1 VRDGALLATVVGA
14 LSLAVALR
22 GGRGE
27 SSAAIIFS
35 RRPRRSA
42 DEAQAARR
50 RSVVRRSAVAI
61 AWIGLALATLALL
74 LGHLVAPTLDPLWVG
89 LLAVAFATLPAAA
102 LIGRS
107 T

>member
-74 LGHLVAPTLDPLWVG
+74 GHLAAPTLDPLWLG
-89 LLAVAFATLPAAA
+89 LLAVAFATIPAAA

-107 T
+107 M

>member
-1 VRDGALLATVVGA
+1 MRDGALLATVVGT

-22 GGRGE
+22 SGRGE

-35 RRPRRSA
+35 RRPRRGA
-42 DEAQAARR
+42 DEAQVARR

-61 AWIGLALATLALL
+61 AWTGLALATLALL
-74 LGHLVAPTLDPLWVG
+74 GHLAAPTLDPLWVG
-89 LLAVAFATLPAAA
+89 LLTVAFATLPAAA